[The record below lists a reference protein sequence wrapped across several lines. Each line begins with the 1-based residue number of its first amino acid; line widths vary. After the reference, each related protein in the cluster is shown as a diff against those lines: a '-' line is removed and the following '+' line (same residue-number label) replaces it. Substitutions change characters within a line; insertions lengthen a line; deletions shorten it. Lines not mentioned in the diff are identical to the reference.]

1 MNLFAQHAY
10 GKSDKIERALTD
22 MSIDGAILSPRGEKP
37 ATLDSTIAS
46 LKSNFPRCTLL
57 IDPQFHYS
65 AFSPV
70 KLGNLGDYSY
80 FNASLTRANFL
91 SASSINDYVDKVLKY
106 QAERDLDYIVS
117 PTVFFNSFNDTWSQV
132 ALQLA
137 QASIERHKLL
147 DTSAPLLISLVFAE
161 TALGE
166 NAVLDEFLNLVTTL
180 DAHGFYLTVRRNSTS
195 YRPQMD
201 PNYLESLM
209 YLVYSLADRND
220 FCVLLGYT
228 DIIGIIF
235 QCFDILGTGSGWF
248 STSRQFTS
256 LSYEPQSGGSQPRP
270 RYMSAQM
277 LNSITVF
284 PELDALC
291 SNGFTTEV
299 LCNTNYDK
307 QIVASRDQWNNSVSA
322 LHHWAV
328 LKQLS
333 DSIRLKGNTSSR
345 LSYLLEII
353 DQAQLLYDRQK
364 RSGIVFE
371 TTSGDAH
378 LDQWKRAIAAFRSR
392 VKI

>member
-10 GKSDKIERALTD
+10 GKSDKIETALAD
-22 MSIDGAILSPRGEKP
+22 MNIDGVILSPRGEKP
-37 ATLDSTIAS
+37 ATLDSTISS
-46 LKSNFPRCTLL
+46 LKTKFPRCTLL

-65 AFSPV
+65 VFSPV
-70 KLGNLGDYSY
+70 KLGNLDECSY
-80 FNASLTRANFL
+80 FTASLTRANFL
-91 SASSINDYVDKVLKY
+91 SASTINDYVDKVLQY
-106 QAERDLDYIVS
+106 QVERDLDYIVS

-137 QASIERHKLL
+137 QASIERHRGL
-147 DTSAPLLISLVFAE
+147 DTKAPLLISLVFAE

-180 DAHGFYLTVRRNSTS
+180 DAHGFYLTVRRNSSS
-195 YRPQMD
+195 YRQQMD
-201 PNYLESLM
+201 PSYLESLM
-209 YLVYSLADRND
+209 YLVYSLANRND

-235 QCFDILGTGSGWF
+235 QCFDILGTGCGWF

-256 LSYEPQSGGSQPRP
+256 LSYEPQTGGAQPRP
-270 RYMSAQM
+270 RYTSAQM

-291 SNGFTTEV
+291 TNGFTAEV
-299 LCNTNYDK
+299 VSATNYDG
-307 QIVASRDQWNNSVSA
+307 QIALRRDQWNNSVSA

-328 LKQLS
+328 IKRLA
-333 DSIRLKGNTSSR
+333 DNIRQQGNISNR
-345 LSYLLEII
+345 LSHLSALI
-353 DQAQLLYDRQK
+353 DQAQLLYTRQK

-371 TTSGDAH
+371 PNSGDAH
-378 LDQWKRAIAAFRSR
+378 LDQWKRAITGFRNR
-392 VKI
+392 VNV